1 MTSIAFHYASTITY
15 TFIDYYTSTCTY
27 VDGCIFASTTLSSH
41 ASFYV
46 VYAFT
51 KCYSITSS
59 SSNSSMNTKSTNV
72 APSLICFL
80 AHQCRLLLCKKSIA
94 YVPIVSMSWII
105 VYTILRKPIMVL
117 SFLLQDLNHS
127 SPSKL
132 MDLLWNKLLDTIFI
146 NVYAIFFGSPYL
158 CVTFNHNWELNM
170 VMFLLVYP
178 SNAFYI
184 EFAIPKP

>member
-1 MTSIAFHYASTITY
+1 MWKTSWLHVVSRISKAPQPWPPNFDWNPCWKWDLENPCAKVSYILIGSNYCSIEKIH
-15 TFIDYYTSTCTY
+15 FIK
-27 VDGCIFASTTLSSH
+27 L
-41 ASFYV
+41 
-46 VYAFT
+46 
-51 KCYSITSS
+51 
-59 SSNSSMNTKSTNV
+59 M
-72 APSLICFL
+72 
-80 AHQCRLLLCKKSIA
+80 
-94 YVPIVSMSWII
+94 W
-105 VYTILRKPIMVL
+105 ILRKPIMVL